1 MLSNDSF
8 LKINGGEKLR
18 VIKTELNDVY
28 IIEPVIFGDN
38 RGWFMESYSKV
49 KLTKAGIPCDF
60 VQDNQ
65 SFSAHKGTLR
75 GIHFQLNPKAQAK
88 IIRCT
93 RGAILDVAV
102 DIRKGS
108 PFYKKWIAVE
118 LSAKNK
124 KQLFI
129 PKGFA
134 HGFLT
139 LVDDVEV
146 QYKVDEY
153 YAPEYDGNILYND
166 PEIGIE
172 WGEGEF
178 ILSDRDK
185 KAPLLKDRTDLNF
198 VYQGES
204 K

>member
-1 MLSNDSF
+1 MQ
-8 LKINGGEKLR
+8 
-18 VIKTELNDVY
+18 VTETKLNDVY
-28 IIEPVIFGDN
+28 IIEPQVFGDH

-49 KLTKAGIPCDF
+49 KLAEVGIDCDF

-75 GIHFQLNPKAQAK
+75 GLHFQLNPKAQAK
-88 IIRCT
+88 IVRCAK
-93 RGAILDVAV
+93 GAILDVAV

-108 PFYKKWIAVE
+108 PMYKKWVAVE
-118 LSAKNK
+118 LSAENK

-139 LVDDVEV
+139 LIDDVEV
-146 QYKVDEY
+146 QYKADEY
-153 YAPEYDGNILYND
+153 YAPECDGNILFND
-166 PEIGIE
+166 PEIGVV

-178 ILSDRDK
+178 VLSDKDK
-185 KAPLLKDRTDLNF
+185 IAPLLKDRTDLNF
-198 VYQGES
+198 VYQGENE
-204 K
+204 

>member
-1 MLSNDSF
+1 M
-8 LKINGGEKLR
+8 K
-18 VIKTELNDVY
+18 VIKTELNNVY
-28 IIEPVIFGDN
+28 IIEPDVFGDN

-49 KLTKAGIPCDF
+49 KLAEAGIHCDF

-75 GIHFQLNPKAQAK
+75 GLHFQLNPKAQAK

-108 PFYKKWIAVE
+108 PFYKKWVAVE
-118 LSAKNK
+118 LSAENK
-124 KQLFI
+124 KQLFV

-139 LVDDVEV
+139 LTDDVEV
-146 QYKVDEY
+146 QYKADEY
-153 YAPEYDGNILYND
+153 YAPEYDGNILFND
-166 PEIGIE
+166 PDIGIE
-172 WGEGEF
+172 WGEDEF
-178 ILSDRDK
+178 ILSDKDK
-185 KAPLLKDRTDLNF
+185 KAPLLKDRADINF
-198 VYQGES
+198 VYQGEN